1 MVTLTDLWI
10 PPSLSKAEGKEIEK
24 LSLLGPFI
32 SLSVF
37 SEDCVSK
44 LIMLTEFKISFMY
57 ICMEISTCKVTIHF
71 FVYCIVSLTKQTH
84 YSTGMAGLKY

>member
-10 PPSLSKAEGKEIEK
+10 PSPLSKAEGKEIEK
-24 LSLLGPFI
+24 LSLLGPFL

-44 LIMLTEFKISFMY
+44 LIMLTKFKISFMY
-57 ICMEISTCKVTIHF
+57 
-71 FVYCIVSLTKQTH
+71 VYG
-84 YSTGMAGLKY
+84 YM